1 MSPYLLLIDK
11 YLEII
16 SEGSKTKNMLSQVW
30 EVTVN
35 SEQLLFLQ
43 K

>member
-1 MSPYLLLIDK
+1 MSPYLILTNK

-16 SEGSKTKNMLSQVW
+16 REGSKTKIMLSQVW